1 MHFMVD
7 LHAGLVAF
15 ELPLAYIRKDKFNQ
29 PIFACNNLSGKL
41 SIHVPHSND
50 LEAIAGMAF
59 LICRGVLACC
69 SRRWST
75 GQLATSCVFLV
86 F

>member
-1 MHFMVD
+1 MVD
-7 LHAGLVAF
+7 LLAGLVAF

-41 SIHVPHSND
+41 SMAVPQPSD
-50 LEAIAGMAF
+50 LEAIAGTMSF
-59 LICRGVLACC
+59 LQCRGVLACC
-69 SRRWST
+69 SRRWPT
-75 GQLATSCVFLV
+75 GQLATSCVCLV